1 MTATMAQILQAARE
15 QAGLSDRT
23 LWISYYALGGMADPE
38 TLDAYLLGDAT
49 PDDAEY
55 DVIAQTLNE
64 SFLEAGADHPVP
76 YAEDLLRR

>member
-1 MTATMAQILQAARE
+1 MTPTMAQVLQAGRE
-15 QAGLSDRT
+15 QAGLSNRN

-38 TLDAYLLGDAT
+38 TLDAYLVGDAI

-64 SFLEAGADHPVP
+64 SFVEAGADHPVP